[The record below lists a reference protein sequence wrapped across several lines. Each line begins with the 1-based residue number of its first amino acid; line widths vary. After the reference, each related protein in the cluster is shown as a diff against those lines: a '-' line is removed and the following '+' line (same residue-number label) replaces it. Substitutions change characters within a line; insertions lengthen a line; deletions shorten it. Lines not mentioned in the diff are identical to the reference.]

1 MRDVFSSIVT
11 SSPDSSYFIKNCI
24 KIKLHTVSF
33 TPTNIFTDFVLNRIK
48 SQIGN
53 KTMLLKE
60 TFRKVLIVT
69 IVIVQTKTFIPT
81 CRGTEISHY
90 QKPIIELNRS
100 SEHVSAGEQCNFPFT
115 WELGDFSNNIVC
127 LRFICVNSCGN
138 MFMFMYTKHRRSVN
152 YNYMYY
158 ICYFL

>member
-11 SSPDSSYFIKNCI
+11 SSPDSSYLL
-24 KIKLHTVSF
+24 KIALKSNYISF

-60 TFRKVLIVT
+60 TFRKMLIIT

-100 SEHVSAGEQCNFPFT
+100 SEHVSVGEQFNFP
-115 WELGDFSNNIVC
+115 LGIRWLKQQYC
-127 LRFICVNSCGN
+127 
-138 MFMFMYTKHRRSVN
+138 MFKIYLCKFLWKYFLCKHSSSVN